1 MPSPLDVPLLVL
13 VEHVNLHWSLSVSQC
28 ATWELGQRPC
38 WSRWK
43 GVRGKGP
50 AGVTGKGFWGRLEP
64 EAGGRPGA
72 EGSPA
77 SLLLLAVHLVDLV
90 DHMHIVVLCCP

>member
-1 MPSPLDVPLLVL
+1 MCHLGAGAKALL
-13 VEHVNLHWSLSVSQC
+13 ESL
-28 ATWELGQRPC
+28 EG
-38 WSRWK
+38 
-43 GVRGKGP
+43 GRGKGP